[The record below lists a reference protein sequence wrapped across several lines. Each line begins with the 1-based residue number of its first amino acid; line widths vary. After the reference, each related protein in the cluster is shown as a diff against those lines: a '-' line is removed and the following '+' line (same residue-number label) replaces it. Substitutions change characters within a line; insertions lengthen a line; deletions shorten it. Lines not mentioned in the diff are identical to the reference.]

1 MIFKTFD
8 NDIDTWMAK
17 IGVGRKSINDFV
29 EAYKKRKADI
39 DKSLS
44 KDEANSEESKAQV
57 GSFWSYL
64 STPKESTK
72 KQPIDVDEMFPKLEG
87 EGLNKA
93 TERISEMSI
102 QVAKNET
109 TWQELFNTNDESE
122 RHYAKLGQQLEGQII
137 ETENVA
143 AANDKARESIIEQ
156 NKAMKE
162 QTLGAKASK
171 FAFNALATVGNMAI
185 NAFIS
190 YGLNAAIEAWDNYAN
205 AQENA
210 IERGNEAFD
219 RMQQNQSKIADAQSV
234 FDSIKSNTVT
244 LDDGREITRFE
255 QLSMGVSSLG
265 ENISLTKAEFDEYNS
280 ILAQLSGA
288 GLTATTSMSALEEQM
303 KNLRTETNRDTL
315 KGLGDWVDGFNAK
328 NNQMANDST
337 KEIGYQQKINALDKI
352 YKNEDNGFQA
362 QDVKKLSWWEELG
375 GNYAANMQMQAAAQ
389 QFNSDASRMLTES
402 AQEISNETLQLA
414 TDTEA
419 LEEIAKEFDIDIFD
433 ESGEFSYEKYSSDE
447 VQKQLADARKTLMSE
462 VESEVRQG
470 AGYLQALFENSDGF
484 GKLSETTANM
494 VSGIFNN
501 IDYDTVSE
509 HMMDEETGKL
519 DKDKMESWVDG
530 LTNNLSKADMQ
541 GKLNELFGLNS
552 KKDKMTYSEYKKQSG
567 GLIALISEKVPE
579 LSESLLRESS
589 GLDDVVEDLEASY
602 NRIVKKFGTQ
612 NADRLNT
619 SDLKIA
625 AEIIADDQ
633 FSGTFDDLL
642 EKVYTA
648 NQAFKDLN
656 SNAHFDAISA
666 ADQTE
671 NAGDDYL
678 KGIRYLEEAKE
689 MYDKGLIGTDDFKAR
704 AAYFSPTGSDDSVN
718 FADNYERAKR
728 YLTEDESGLTNFLN
742 DLQAKGYATSE
753 ALADGTNS
761 WSYNIDDLERCAQDM
776 GMSFEWL
783 MDMFGRLEDYDF
795 HNNFIASVEDGSERI
810 TDLSKELVEAEAKL
824 AELEADPQ
832 SGQMAIDQQREK
844 VNQLRS
850 DILQTQDA
858 MGQVA
863 ARSAEDYKKQIDL
876 AKASINTLKEERER
890 ILRENTYG
898 DDTERV
904 ASLMEDQIR
913 EWASENNIELDAKLN
928 IVNEDSIQGEVY
940 NAVYAGLDE
949 AQHEAEE
956 ANEKLLELGKTDT
969 TFDFDTTDAEELEN
983 QITEA
988 SKLLEEFK
996 NEDGTVNIDLEGAE
1010 EAELILE
1017 TLVRMR
1023 DELAGNQVAMSI
1035 DTSQIEGELGHGLS
1049 LIQSFQEQL
1058 NNYQKAALENGN
1070 TEIAQI
1076 KMQNVAEALNKLPND
1091 VKVALGLDDEGFQ
1104 AAIEN
1109 VMATKIDVEAGVE
1122 LDRASLQ
1129 VISDT
1134 IAGITPETL
1143 IAAGVDPTL
1152 VEGYANEDKVD
1163 DEGNLVVWDNDT
1175 TKVDEYIQKHKWAFG
1190 TVIWNNLTGAI
1201 DAFIETVKNVTGHVT
1216 WTSSGAV
1223 SATGSAGSL
1232 VQQALDKARQVTTG
1246 SNADGTFHAH
1256 ANGTDVAIRHS
1267 EEAIVNELG
1276 EEGLI
1281 RNGVF
1286 TKILGGMR
1294 KMQLRVGDI
1303 ILNHKQV
1310 RELERNGYVTS
1321 NGGRGKL
1328 IGAYGGGAGGGS
1340 LPGGSSSGG
1349 GPGSNAY
1356 SGPNPNSNSHSGSNP
1371 SSNSYSGSNS
1381 NSSSNPGTS
1390 SSEDAEKTLKT
1401 YDWVENKI
1409 KSIERA
1415 IDRLDQAVERTY
1427 RNWAERN
1434 GALYKE
1440 MEAINGEIQTQA
1452 QAGQEY
1458 MRKADESGLSDYY
1471 KALVRDGG
1479 LSIEDIQDEA
1489 LQEQI
1494 ADYQEWYEKARDCE
1508 DAIEDLKDDL
1518 ADLAKTNFD
1527 NVSQEFED
1535 QLDVIEHTM
1544 DMIDGYID
1552 QTEER
1557 GYLAATAYYDS
1568 LMKLEKDNVSML
1580 QKEYD
1585 ALTDALAGAV
1595 ASGNLEKYSE
1605 DWYDMYASIL
1615 DVDEA
1620 LQDATTSLYEYRN
1633 AMRELEWGY
1642 FETAQ
1647 TYISRLAEESDWLIG
1662 LLEKQGK
1669 LMDDNGNF
1677 TDAGTATKGL
1687 HAINYGTYMSQ
1698 ADDYAKEIQK
1708 INAELA
1714 KDPYNTTLIE
1724 KRDDLLK
1731 SQRECIDAAYDEIDA
1746 VKDLISDAYDKQLDA
1761 LQQVIDKRKDALDAE
1776 KDLYD
1781 YQKTIAEK
1789 TEKVSSLEKQMNAYA
1804 GDDSEEARSTV
1815 QQLKVDLEKA
1825 KSDLEET
1832 EYDKWLSD
1840 QERLMDDLY
1849 NEYETL
1855 LNQRL
1860 DDVNFI
1866 MSEMID
1872 SANNNAGTIMD
1883 TLNTATT
1890 SVGTTLSDNMN
1901 AVWTSGNGL
1910 NGIVTKYGEN
1920 IANGLFG
1927 TSGIATTLETIKNLV
1942 NSMVSASQ
1950 QKAAQQAAEQSARQ
1964 QAAANKAPAANPL
1977 PTTSTPP
1984 QNLQTNN
1991 NNGTDTSFFVPKKD
2005 YYPKNKLNVDVSIVD
2020 RLKYHDFDS
2029 SFSQCAMYY
2038 AKMGF
2043 GGRYTGS
2050 AEQNTRMV
2058 QWMKSHG
2065 LHRGGEIGDL
2075 IKGTNDT
2082 GFALV
2087 KTGETVLT
2095 EQATRNLKDTLLL
2108 ANPFV
2113 ESIRKMN
2120 EKFKNTPMAGM
2131 GDTQNVGNVT
2141 LDIDNITL
2149 PNVKNYDEFKTALL
2163 SDSHFEKVMGHIMA
2177 DKMLGG
2183 NSLNK
2188 FRYF

>member
-8 NDIDTWMAK
+8 NNIDKWKAK
-17 IGVGRKSINDFV
+17 IGILGKSINDFE
-29 EAYKKRKADI
+29 EAANKRKIDI
-39 DKSLS
+39 DDLTYTKGVDKKEAKS
-44 KDEANSEESKAQV
+44 QV
-57 GSFWSYL
+57 GSFWNYL
-64 STPKESTK
+64 SRPKEEGEQYYKNSLGEIITSGT
-72 KQPIDVDEMFPKLEG
+72 IDSFLPKLDDNQANDKIKEILNWQDKIVNDQSNSTTWQDYYATLGEG
-87 EGLNKA
+87 EGYVIDLIQNTKDLSKLNGKDL
-93 TERISEMSI
+93 
-102 QVAKNET
+102 V
-109 TWQELFNTNDESE
+109 D
-122 RHYAKLGQQLEGQII
+122 
-137 ETENVA
+137 
-143 AANDKARESIIEQ
+143 ANNQARESIKAQ
-156 NKAMKE
+156 NEAMKK
-162 QTLGAKASK
+162 QTLGAKAGK
-171 FAFNALATVGNMAI
+171 FALNALATAGNMLFDMLVSVGI
-185 NAFIS
+185 
-190 YGLNAAIEAWDNYAN
+190 NAAIEAWDNYAN

-219 RMQQNQSKIADAQSV
+219 RMQQNQSKIANAQSV
-234 FDSIKSNTVT
+234 FDSIKSNTVIS
-244 LDDGREITRFE
+244 DNGREITRFE
-255 QLSMGVSSLG
+255 QLSQGVNALN
-265 ENISLTKAEFDEYNS
+265 ENVSLTKAEFEEYNS
-280 ILAQLSGA
+280 ILNQLSGA
-288 GLTATTSMSALEEQM
+288 GLTATTSMSNLENQIRS
-303 KNLRTETNRDTL
+303 LRQSANYDTL
-315 KGLGDWVDGFNAK
+315 DGLGDWVDGFNAK
-328 NNQMANDST
+328 NNQFATDFT
-337 KEIGYQQKINALDKI
+337 KEIGYQQKINAIDEVFRTGNLERTNIDEVAAKDAEMTYALMSGATSEETNRI
-352 YKNEDNGFQA
+352 INEAEVLKNEQ
-362 QDVKKLSWWEELG
+362 
-375 GNYAANMQMQAAAQ
+375 
-389 QFNSDASRMLTES
+389 
-402 AQEISNETLQLA
+402 LQLE
-414 TDTEA
+414 TNSEA
-419 LEEIAKEFDIDIFD
+419 LKEIAKEFNIDIFD
-433 ESGEFSYEKYSSDE
+433 EDGEFSEEKFQLPE
-447 VQKQLADARKTLMSE
+447 TQKKLKDAQEMLVSQ
-462 VESEVRQG
+462 VESMVRQS
-470 AGYLQALFENSDGF
+470 AGYLQARFENNPHF
-484 GKLSETTANM
+484 NELSETTANM

-501 IDYDTVSE
+501 IDYDTVSAS
-509 HMMDEETGKL
+509 ML
-519 DKDKMESWVDG
+519 DANGNLSKDKMVSWVDG
-530 LTNNLSKADMQ
+530 LADNLANVDIQ
-541 GKLNELFGLNS
+541 EQFDELFTLNS
-552 KKDKMTYSEYKKQSG
+552 KKDKMTYSEYKRQSER
-567 GLIALISEKVPE
+567 LIEFISGKVPQ
-579 LSESLLRESS
+579 LSESLLRKSS

-602 NRIVKKFGTQ
+602 NRIVKKFGVR

-625 AEIIADDQ
+625 AEIIADDG

-642 EKVYTA
+642 VKIYTA

-795 HNNFIASVEDGSERI
+795 HNNFVASVEDGSERI
-810 TDLSKELVEAEAKL
+810 ADLSKELVEAEAKL

-832 SGQMAIDQQREK
+832 SGQTAIDRQREK

-858 MGQVA
+858 MGLVA

-890 ILRENTYG
+890 ILNDRTYG

-956 ANEKLLELGKTDT
+956 ANEKLVELGKTGT

-1091 VKVALGLDDEGFQ
+1091 VRVALGLDDEGFQ
-1104 AAIEN
+1104 AAIDN

-1129 VISDT
+1129 IISDT
-1134 IAGITPETL
+1134 IAGITPEQL
-1143 IAAGVDPTL
+1143 VAAGVDPTL
-1152 VEGYANEDKVD
+1152 VEGYTNEDKVD

-1256 ANGTDVAIRHS
+1256 ANGTDIAIRHS

-1349 GPGSNAY
+1349 GSGSNAY
-1356 SGPNPNSNSHSGSNP
+1356 SGPNPNSNYHSGSNP
-1371 SSNSYSGSNS
+1371 SSNSYSSSNS
-1381 NSSSNPGTS
+1381 NPSSNPGTS
-1390 SSEDAEKTLKT
+1390 SSGDAEKTLKT

-1860 DDVNFI
+1860 DDINFV

-1872 SANNNAGTIMD
+1872 SANNNAGTIVD

-1901 AVWTSGNGL
+1901 TVWTSS

-1920 IANGLFG
+1920 FTTGL
-1927 TSGIATTLETIKNLV
+1927 SGIATTLETIKNLV

-1950 QKAAQQAAEQSARQ
+1950 QKAAQQAAEQTARQ
-1964 QAAANKAPAANPL
+1964 QAAANKAPASNPL
-1977 PTTSTPP
+1977 PSATVPP
-1984 QNLQTNN
+1984 QNMQANN

-2005 YYPKNKLNVDVSIVD
+2005 FYPKNKLNVDVSIVD

-2163 SDSHFEKVMGHIMA
+2163 SDSHFEKVMGQALTDRVM
-2177 DKMLGG
+2177 GG
-2183 NSLNK
+2183 NSMNK
-2188 FRYF
+2188 FRYI

>member
-1 MIFKTFD
+1 
-8 NDIDTWMAK
+8 
-17 IGVGRKSINDFV
+17 
-29 EAYKKRKADI
+29 
-39 DKSLS
+39 
-44 KDEANSEESKAQV
+44 
-57 GSFWSYL
+57 
-64 STPKESTK
+64 
-72 KQPIDVDEMFPKLEG
+72 
-87 EGLNKA
+87 
-93 TERISEMSI
+93 
-102 QVAKNET
+102 
-109 TWQELFNTNDESE
+109 
-122 RHYAKLGQQLEGQII
+122 
-137 ETENVA
+137 
-143 AANDKARESIIEQ
+143 
-156 NKAMKE
+156 
-162 QTLGAKASK
+162 
-171 FAFNALATVGNMAI
+171 
-185 NAFIS
+185 
-190 YGLNAAIEAWDNYAN
+190 
-205 AQENA
+205 
-210 IERGNEAFD
+210 
-219 RMQQNQSKIADAQSV
+219 
-234 FDSIKSNTVT
+234 
-244 LDDGREITRFE
+244 
-255 QLSMGVSSLG
+255 
-265 ENISLTKAEFDEYNS
+265 
-280 ILAQLSGA
+280 
-288 GLTATTSMSALEEQM
+288 
-303 KNLRTETNRDTL
+303 
-315 KGLGDWVDGFNAK
+315 
-328 NNQMANDST
+328 
-337 KEIGYQQKINALDKI
+337 
-352 YKNEDNGFQA
+352 
-362 QDVKKLSWWEELG
+362 
-375 GNYAANMQMQAAAQ
+375 
-389 QFNSDASRMLTES
+389 
-402 AQEISNETLQLA
+402 
-414 TDTEA
+414 
-419 LEEIAKEFDIDIFD
+419 
-433 ESGEFSYEKYSSDE
+433 
-447 VQKQLADARKTLMSE
+447 
-462 VESEVRQG
+462 
-470 AGYLQALFENSDGF
+470 
-484 GKLSETTANM
+484 
-494 VSGIFNN
+494 
-501 IDYDTVSE
+501 
-509 HMMDEETGKL
+509 
-519 DKDKMESWVDG
+519 
-530 LTNNLSKADMQ
+530 
-541 GKLNELFGLNS
+541 
-552 KKDKMTYSEYKKQSG
+552 
-567 GLIALISEKVPE
+567 
-579 LSESLLRESS
+579 
-589 GLDDVVEDLEASY
+589 
-602 NRIVKKFGTQ
+602 
-612 NADRLNT
+612 
-619 SDLKIA
+619 
-625 AEIIADDQ
+625 
-633 FSGTFDDLL
+633 
-642 EKVYTA
+642 
-648 NQAFKDLN
+648 
-656 SNAHFDAISA
+656 
-666 ADQTE
+666 
-671 NAGDDYL
+671 
-678 KGIRYLEEAKE
+678 
-689 MYDKGLIGTDDFKAR
+689 
-704 AAYFSPTGSDDSVN
+704 
-718 FADNYERAKR
+718 
-728 YLTEDESGLTNFLN
+728 
-742 DLQAKGYATSE
+742 
-753 ALADGTNS
+753 
-761 WSYNIDDLERCAQDM
+761 
-776 GMSFEWL
+776 
-783 MDMFGRLEDYDF
+783 
-795 HNNFIASVEDGSERI
+795 
-810 TDLSKELVEAEAKL
+810 
-824 AELEADPQ
+824 
-832 SGQMAIDQQREK
+832 
-844 VNQLRS
+844 
-850 DILQTQDA
+850 
-858 MGQVA
+858 
-863 ARSAEDYKKQIDL
+863 
-876 AKASINTLKEERER
+876 
-890 ILRENTYG
+890 
-898 DDTERV
+898 
-904 ASLMEDQIR
+904 MEDQIR

-928 IVNEDSIQGEVY
+928 IVNEDSVQGEVY

-1134 IAGITPETL
+1134 IAGITPEQL
-1143 IAAGVDPTL
+1143 VAAGVDPTL
-1152 VEGYANEDKVD
+1152 VEGYTNEDKVD

-1256 ANGTDVAIRHS
+1256 ANGTDIAIRHS

-1883 TLNTATT
+1883 TLEAATT
-1890 SVGTTLSDNMN
+1890 AVGATLSGNMN
-1901 AVWTSGNGL
+1901 TVWTSGNGL

-1920 IANGLFG
+1920 FTTGL
-1927 TSGIATTLETIKNLV
+1927 SGIATTLETIKNLV

-1950 QKAAQQAAEQSARQ
+1950 QKAAQQAAEQTARQ
-1964 QAAANKAPAANPL
+1964 QAAANKAPASNPL
-1977 PTTSTPP
+1977 PSATVPP
-1984 QNLQTNN
+1984 QNMQANN

-2163 SDSHFEKVMGHIMA
+2163 SDSHFEKVMGQAMA
-2177 DKMLGG
+2177 DQMLGG
-2183 NSLNK
+2183 NPFNK
-2188 FRYF
+2188 FRYI